1 MATGHAGPRD
11 EAVRQQWRSARRAV
25 LRAHHPDRG
34 GDPDRMRSELD
45 LVDRRFG
52 VRPGATTWDD
62 VSSGASS
69 VDLRPPVGG
78 SPWHGACDAPASPCA
93 AAPARPAPDSR
104 PAGPGTAATSTSDH
118 PPTRTDP
125 TRSTP

>member
-1 MATGHAGPRD
+1 MATGRAGPRD

-69 VDLRPPVGG
+69 VDLRPPGRWQPV
-78 SPWHGACDAPASPCA
+78 
-93 AAPARPAPDSR
+93 ARGLRRAR
-104 PAGPGTAATSTSDH
+104 VAVRRG
-118 PPTRTDP
+118 TRTARARLPSGWPGHRRYIDL
-125 TRSTP
+125 